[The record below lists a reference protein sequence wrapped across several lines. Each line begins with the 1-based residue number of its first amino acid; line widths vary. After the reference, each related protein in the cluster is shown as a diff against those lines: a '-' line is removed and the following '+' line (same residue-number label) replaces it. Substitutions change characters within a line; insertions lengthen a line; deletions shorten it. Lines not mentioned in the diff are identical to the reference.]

1 MKLILTNV
9 AIYAIGLYKYGGT
22 VYNVSASHSGSSFTK
37 CWRGALK
44 ALKIDESCKYRK
56 CTFGGV
62 WNGGSGDGQKNLLVA
77 SYFYDR
83 AAQVMTMDFLLK
95 PKICCVV
102 DHIVL
107 FYIN

>member
-1 MKLILTNV
+1 MLKLILRNFSFCT
-9 AIYAIGLYKYGGT
+9 IGLYSYGGV

-44 ALKIDESCKYRK
+44 ALKIDESCAYTK

-62 WNGGSGDGQKNLLVA
+62 WNGGGGAGQKNLLVA

-83 AAQVMTMDFLLK
+83 ASQVID
-95 PKICCVV
+95 
-102 DHIVL
+102 DHGPL
-107 FYIN
+107 T